1 MSSSPVF
8 RQSCLLFLIC
18 IAASFVKAYNDHQ
31 PPVAPP
37 TNFTPGPDI
46 SFDRFFTID
55 TAQLA
60 APPGFTGGD
69 CNISPSSLV
78 QNGTV
83 TVILPPTINDNNTDS
98 FEDIHTQ
105 TLMVSL
111 PYLFEQIGVQEEE
124 IPKLVERGI
133 PLFAAAV
140 KESLC
145 PTQSGSLARRSIF
158 GDIADLIED
167 LWMGATVDVACSIF
181 AASALPGYLTFAG
194 LLHAQNIRQI
204 PIASTPDQDF
214 FIFPLHGAI
223 SHNDGISIFYS
234 ANLPPSTLGLTIG
247 RNIYVRQSADTRFME
262 NGGFPTATRILLH
275 EFTHSKQYQR
285 VGYSLAAFGT
295 QYLFNFCKVS
305 SHYFSYLRRKPNPMF
320 SQAGF
325 SYSNNVMERDAFMK
339 QELMDSLLFDPI
351 GFQFATIWKKKN
363 LGATLGLPTARSFTL
378 LFSSSGFR
386 IFALPMQRGRMTIV
400 CVGSTC
406 F

>member
-111 PYLFEQIGVQEEE
+111 PYLFEQIGVQQEE

-158 GDIADLIED
+158 GDIADLIKD
-167 LWMGATVDVACSIF
+167 LWKGATVDVACSIF

-214 FIFPLHGAI
+214 FIFPLHGPI
-223 SHNDGISIFYS
+223 SHNDRISIFYS

-305 SHYFSYLRRKPNPMF
+305 SRYFPYLRRKPNPMF

>member
-1 MSSSPVF
+1 MSSSPFF
-8 RQSCLLFLIC
+8 RQSCLLFLTC
-18 IAASFVKAYNDHQ
+18 IAASKFVKAYNDHQ

-60 APPGFTGGD
+60 APPGFTGLGD

-83 TVILPPTINDNNTDS
+83 MVILPPTINDNNTDS

-111 PYLFEQIGVQEEE
+111 LYLFEQIGVQQEE

-133 PLFAAAV
+133 PLFAVAV

-158 GDIADLIED
+158 DDIAGFIED
-167 LWMGATVDVACSIF
+167 VGNAIVGAAKSATVDVGCSIF
-181 AASALPGYLTFAG
+181 AASALPGYLTVAG
-194 LLHAQNIRQI
+194 LLHVQNIRQI

-214 FIFPLHGAI
+214 FIFPLHGPI
-223 SHNDGISIFYS
+223 SHNDRISIVYS
-234 ANLPPSTLGLTIG
+234 ANLPPGFGDSMLGVTIG

-262 NGGFPTATRILLH
+262 NGGFPNATRNLLPRG
-275 EFTHSKQYQR
+275 S
-285 VGYSLAAFGT
+285 
-295 QYLFNFCKVS
+295 
-305 SHYFSYLRRKPNPMF
+305 
-320 SQAGF
+320 
-325 SYSNNVMERDAFMK
+325 
-339 QELMDSLLFDPI
+339 
-351 GFQFATIWKKKN
+351 KN
-363 LGATLGLPTARSFTL
+363 LNNDTGSVNFFKPLTMTPPPLLLLPKIAMLDSKRQFQKKTYH
-378 LFSSSGFR
+378 
-386 IFALPMQRGRMTIV
+386 IFALQGARKTKKPVHLNHAAFLNVNHSRNANFLGNR
-400 CVGSTC
+400 
-406 F
+406 

>member
-1 MSSSPVF
+1 MSSSPIF

-18 IAASFVKAYNDHQ
+18 VSTSFVEAYNNHQ

-37 TNFTPGPDI
+37 TNFTPGSDI

-69 CNISPSSLV
+69 CNIFPSSLV

-98 FEDIHTQ
+98 FEAIHAQ
-105 TLMVSL
+105 TLKVSL
-111 PYLFEQIGVQEEE
+111 PYLFEQIGVHQKK

-133 PLFAAAV
+133 PLFEAAI

-145 PTQSGSLARRSIF
+145 PTHSGSLARRSIF
-158 GDIADLIED
+158 GDIVHFIED
-167 LWMGATVDVACSIF
+167 VGEAIVGGVKEAGVDVGCSIF
-181 AASALPGYLTFAG
+181 ATGALPGYLTVAG
-194 LLHAQNIRQI
+194 LLHVQNIVQV
-204 PIASTPDQDF
+204 PSASSPDQDF

-234 ANLPPSTLGLTIG
+234 ANLPPGFGDTLGVTIG
-247 RNIYVRQSADTRFME
+247 RNIYVRQSADTRFLE
-262 NGGFPTATRILLH
+262 NAGFPNATRILLH
-275 EFTHSKQYQR
+275 EFTHSKQYQA

-305 SHYFSYLRRKPNPMF
+305 SRYCLYLR
-320 SQAGF
+320 
-325 SYSNNVMERDAFMK
+325 
-339 QELMDSLLFDPI
+339 
-351 GFQFATIWKKKN
+351 
-363 LGATLGLPTARSFTL
+363 
-378 LFSSSGFR
+378 
-386 IFALPMQRGRMTIV
+386 
-400 CVGSTC
+400 
-406 F
+406 

>member
-1 MSSSPVF
+1 MSSSPIF

-18 IAASFVKAYNDHQ
+18 VAASFVKAYNNPQ
-31 PPVAPP
+31 LPVAPP

-69 CNISPSSLV
+69 CKISPSSLV

-105 TLMVSL
+105 TLKVSL
-111 PYLFEQIGVQEEE
+111 PYLFEQIGVDQEK

-133 PLFAAAV
+133 PLFEAAV

-145 PTQSGSLARRSIF
+145 PTHSGSLARRSIF
-158 GDIADLIED
+158 GDIGGFIED
-167 LWMGATVDVACSIF
+167 VGKAIVGGVKDATVDLGCSLF
-181 AASALPGYLTFAG
+181 ATGALPGYLTVAG
-194 LLHAQNIRQI
+194 LLHVQNIQV
-204 PIASTPDQDF
+204 PSASTPDQDF

-223 SHNDGISIFYS
+223 SHKDGISIFYR
-234 ANLPPSTLGLTIG
+234 ANFPPGFGDTLGVTIG
-247 RNIYVRQSADTRFME
+247 RNIYVRQSADTRFLE
-262 NGGFPTATRILLH
+262 NGGFPSATRILLH
-275 EFTHSKQYQR
+275 EFTHSKQYQG

-305 SHYFSYLRRKPNPMF
+305 SR
-320 SQAGF
+320 
-325 SYSNNVMERDAFMK
+325 
-339 QELMDSLLFDPI
+339 
-351 GFQFATIWKKKN
+351 
-363 LGATLGLPTARSFTL
+363 
-378 LFSSSGFR
+378 
-386 IFALPMQRGRMTIV
+386 
-400 CVGSTC
+400 
-406 F
+406 